1 MQKVVGIGGVFFRA
15 KGPKALSR
23 WYEDVLGVD
32 INDRT
37 WVQERGQT
45 VFAPFRAD
53 TDYFGIPDQ
62 QWMLCFRVND
72 LAAVL
77 EQLRAAG
84 ITAIQKP
91 EWNTEVGDFARIHDP
106 EGNPIELWQPSDY
119 SLSLM

>member
-15 KGPKALSR
+15 KDPKGLAG
-23 WYEDVLGVD
+23 WYEDALGVD

-37 WVQERGQT
+37 WVQQRGQT

-53 TDYFGIPDQ
+53 TDYFGSLDQ

-72 LAAVL
+72 LAAML

-84 ITAIQKP
+84 SLFNKSPNGTARSGSSRAFTILK
-91 EWNTEVGDFARIHDP
+91 ETRSSFGSRRTIRLV
-106 EGNPIELWQPSDY
+106 
-119 SLSLM
+119 